1 MTIFDIIS
9 DIAFAKKT
17 RYLDS
22 CEDESAFSPYLTNRW
37 LSMYSPLLAK
47 TSNIIN
53 KYLMVFD
60 DKQSLYKLFLNS
72 FPKVTSKRIN
82 YFKKNKIEKEESN
95 NKQAAYTLE
104 ISTREVEQYIDFQ
117 KHKIN

>member
-9 DIAFAKKT
+9 DIAFTKKT

-22 CEDESAFSPYLTNRW
+22 CEDESVFSPYLTNRW

-47 TSNIIN
+47 TSNIVN

-72 FPKVTSKRIN
+72 FPKVVSKRIN
-82 YFKKNKIEKEESN
+82 YFKKNKTDKEENN
-95 NKQAAYTLE
+95 NKLVANTME
-104 ISTREVEQYIDFQ
+104 ISIREVEQYIDFLE
-117 KHKIN
+117 HKIN